1 MIRPFLNH
9 PQQSIEIFLIAHF
22 QPDPSTVSNCKF
34 VCLSSNQVAGRNV
47 LQVWVRREEAINTC
61 LFMVRKVVGT
71 EVLMIDPLSL
81 CPREKFL
88 ADLIGF
94 IQLLKDAPNGA
105 SLSSQ
110 DSPSTPPVRLQGGSS
125 HLTRCRAFQPQ
136 NSAGTVLPASLSAFR
151 MGAGADNSRR

>member
-1 MIRPFLNH
+1 
-9 PQQSIEIFLIAHF
+9 
-22 QPDPSTVSNCKF
+22 
-34 VCLSSNQVAGRNV
+34 
-47 LQVWVRREEAINTC
+47 
-61 LFMVRKVVGT
+61 MVRKVVGT

-125 HLTRCRAFQPQ
+125 HLTRWMPSPPATKLSRHCA
-136 NSAGTVLPASLSAFR
+136 SCIVVCLPHGR
-151 MGAGADNSRR
+151 WC